1 MIDAEIHLTQSLK
14 KPGFYDNTQSQPK
27 NSEKTR
33 FLNFTQNPQPKF
45 PHLSYNQNHP
55 LPPHKPAMRHW
66 PPGQQI
72 HNGKYI
78 IEAILG
84 GGGFGVTYRA
94 QNLKEDKLVAIKTLN
109 ANVQGKPNFQEL
121 QTKFVN
127 EALSLAR
134 CSHPY
139 VVQVYEVFPEMVGN
153 LQLWCMV
160 MELID
165 GTNLAEYL
173 EDNGILSEAKA
184 LPMIQQVGSALSFVH
199 QQGFTHLDV
208 KPQNVMLRKRGF
220 EAVLIDFGLARQ
232 VTAPGKLRTN
242 SNSGTECYAPIELLE
257 KRAELGAY
265 TDVYSLAATLYVML
279 TGELPFPS
287 QFRKQNI
294 PLTPPKQFNSE
305 ISDRVNAAIMK
316 GMELEPQ
323 NRPQSVQEWLDLVT
337 PKPVVAPKPVA
348 VPKPVAAKPVAA
360 PKPVAAETTRVISAV
375 RMDYYNLRD
384 LLAAGKWKEA
394 DKETARVMLKVAGR
408 KNYQILDTK
417 STDNFPCEDLR
428 TIDQLWVQ
436 YSNGRFG
443 FSVQKRIYQS
453 LGGTREYDEKVWDK
467 FGDQVGWRK
476 ENEWNK
482 WLPDE
487 RSKRLCYFQFTFS
500 EKAPEGH
507 LPVWVVVSSP
517 YMDMDTGSWNVD
529 GECGGPYN
537 AAGGGGFLGRLNG
550 LFSRVETCSL

>member
-1 MIDAEIHLTQSLK
+1 IVYSGRAGRPPHKTLIFFDIQFKCRTAYHPQTPK
-14 KPGFYDNTQSQPK
+14 KPGFSTSRDNSTKIP
-27 NSEKTR
+27 
-33 FLNFTQNPQPKF
+33 P
-45 PHLSYNQNHP
+45 LSYNQNHH
-55 LPPHKPAMRHW
+55 PHILTTTMRHW
-66 PPGQQI
+66 PPGQQL
-72 HNGKYI
+72 HQGKYL
-78 IEAILG
+78 IEEILG

-94 QNLKEDKLVAIKTLN
+94 QNCKENKLVAIKTLN
-109 ANVQGKPNFQEL
+109 ANVQGKPNFREF

-134 CSHPY
+134 CSHPH
-139 VVQVYEVFPEMVGN
+139 VVQVYEVFPEMAGN
-153 LQLWCMV
+153 IELWCMV

-173 EDNGILSEAKA
+173 EDSGILSEAKA

-199 QQGFTHLDV
+199 QQKFTHLDV

-232 VTAPGKLRTN
+232 VTTPGKLRTN

-294 PLTPPKQFNSE
+294 PLTPPKQHNSE

-323 NRPQSVQEWLDLVT
+323 NRPQSVQEWLDLLIPT
-337 PKPVVAPKPVA
+337 
-348 VPKPVAAKPVAA
+348 
-360 PKPVAAETTRVISAV
+360 PVAAETAQVISAV
-375 RMDYYNLRD
+375 GMDYINLRN
-384 LLAAGKWKEA
+384 LLAAKKWKEA
-394 DKETARVMLKVAGR
+394 DEETARVMFKVAGR
-408 KNYQILDTK
+408 EKEEWLNPESIEK
-417 STDNFPCEDLR
+417 FPCEDLR
-428 TIDQLWVQ
+428 TIDQLWVE

-453 LGGTREYDEKVWDK
+453 LGGTSSYDEKVWEK
-467 FGDQVGWRK
+467 FGDKVGWRK
-476 ENEWNK
+476 NNK
-482 WLPDE
+482 WLYYND
-487 RSKRLCYFQFTFS
+487 LTD
-500 EKAPEGH
+500 EKAAEAHLPGRVWGAYPSERTDWLGRRF
-507 LPVWVVVSSP
+507 LPVWRGPFFSSVA
-517 YMDMDTGSWNVD
+517 S
-529 GECGGPYN
+529 
-537 AAGGGGFLGRLNG
+537 RLVKCNI
-550 LFSRVETCSL
+550 

>member
-1 MIDAEIHLTQSLK
+1 
-14 KPGFYDNTQSQPK
+14 
-27 NSEKTR
+27 
-33 FLNFTQNPQPKF
+33 
-45 PHLSYNQNHP
+45 
-55 LPPHKPAMRHW
+55 MRHW
-66 PPGQQI
+66 QPEQQLQ
-72 HNGKYI
+72 NGKYI

-94 QNLKEDKLVAIKTLN
+94 QNPKEGKVVAIKTLN
-109 ANVQGKPNFQEL
+109 ANVQGKPNFREY

-134 CSHPY
+134 CSHPH
-139 VVQVYEVFPEMVGN
+139 VVQVYEVFPEMAGN
-153 LQLWCMV
+153 IELWCMV

-184 LPMIQQVGSALSFVH
+184 LPIIQQVGSALSFVH
-199 QQGFTHLDV
+199 QQKFTHLDI
-208 KPQNVMLRKRGF
+208 KPQNIMLRTPPSPPLVRGGAR
-220 EAVLIDFGLARQ
+220 ENPVGGQGGAVLIDFGLARQ

-265 TDVYSLAATLYVML
+265 TDVYSLSATLYVML

-294 PLTPPKQFNSE
+294 PLTPPKQHNSE

-323 NRPQSVQEWLDLVT
+323 NRPQSVQEWLDLLI
-337 PKPVVAPKPVA
+337 
-348 VPKPVAAKPVAA
+348 

-375 RMDYYNLRD
+375 GMDYINLRN
-384 LLAAGKWKEA
+384 LLAAKKWKEA
-394 DKETARVMLKVAGR
+394 DEETGRVMLKVADREEEGWL
-408 KNYQILDTK
+408 NTESI
-417 STDNFPCEDLR
+417 DNFPCEDLR
-428 TIDQLWVQ
+428 TIDQLWVK

-453 LGGTREYDEKVWDK
+453 LGGTREYNSEIWQK
-467 FGDQVGWRK
+467 FGDKVGWRR
-476 ENEWNK
+476 NNQ
-482 WLPDE
+482 WLYYND
-487 RSKRLCYFQFTFS
+487 LTFS
-500 EKAPEGH
+500 EKTAVEAH
-507 LPVWVVVSSP
+507 LPVGFVAVGLGEEGGRVVNNEMWKVV
-517 YMDMDTGSWNVD
+517 W
-529 GECGGPYN
+529 
-537 AAGGGGFLGRLNG
+537 LGMG
-550 LFSRVETCSL
+550 YLFSRVENCRL

>member
-1 MIDAEIHLTQSLK
+1 MIAAQNLRKNPVPELHP
-14 KPGFYDNTQSQPK
+14 KPQ
-27 NSEKTR
+27 E
-33 FLNFTQNPQPKF
+33 KF

-55 LPPHKPAMRHW
+55 LHPHTPAMRHW
-66 PPGQQI
+66 QPGQQI
-72 HNGKYI
+72 HNNKYI

-84 GGGFGVTYRA
+84 GGAFGVTYRA
-94 QNLKEDKLVAIKTLN
+94 QQPKEGKVVAIKTLN
-109 ANVQGKPNFQEL
+109 ANVQGKPNFREL

-127 EALSLAR
+127 EALSLAK
-134 CSHPY
+134 CSHPH
-139 VVQVYEVFPEMVGN
+139 VVQVYEVFPEMAGN
-153 LQLWCMV
+153 IELWCMV

-184 LPMIQQVGSALSFVH
+184 LPIIQQVGSALSFVH

-208 KPQNVMLRKRGF
+208 KPQNIMLRTPPNPPLVRGGVRENF
-220 EAVLIDFGLARQ
+220 PFSSPPLNKGGQGGSSPPLNKGGQGGSSPPLNKGGQGGSSLAKGGQGGAVLIDFGLARQ

-305 ISDRVNAAIMK
+305 ISDRVNAAIIK

-323 NRPQSVQEWLDLVT
+323 NRPQSVQEWLDLLI
-337 PKPVVAPKPVA
+337 PKPA
-348 VPKPVAAKPVAA
+348 
-360 PKPVAAETTRVISAV
+360 AAETTRVISAV
-375 RMDYYNLRD
+375 GMDYINLRN
-384 LLAAGKWKEA
+384 LLAAKKWREA
-394 DKETARVMLKVAGR
+394 DEETARVMLKVAGR
-408 KNYQILDTK
+408 EKQEWLDTESIDK
-417 STDNFPCEDLR
+417 FPCEDLR
-428 TIDQLWVQ
+428 TIDQLWVK

-453 LGGTREYDEKVWDK
+453 LGGTREYDDK
-467 FGDQVGWRK
+467 IWEAFGDKVGWGK
-476 ENEWNK
+476 KNE
-482 WLPDE
+482 
-487 RSKRLCYFQFTFS
+487 RLYYNDLTYS
-500 EKAPEGH
+500 EKAPEAH
-507 LPVWVVVSSP
+507 LPFVGMEMVFVLDVVEFMIKV
-517 YMDMDTGSWNVD
+517 
-529 GECGGPYN
+529 
-537 AAGGGGFLGRLNG
+537 
-550 LFSRVETCSL
+550 FSRVETCRL

>member
-1 MIDAEIHLTQSLK
+1 
-14 KPGFYDNTQSQPK
+14 
-27 NSEKTR
+27 
-33 FLNFTQNPQPKF
+33 
-45 PHLSYNQNHP
+45 
-55 LPPHKPAMRHW
+55 MRHW
-66 PPGQQI
+66 PPGQHLHQGI
-72 HNGKYI
+72 YL
-78 IEAILG
+78 IEEILG

-94 QNLKEDKLVAIKTLN
+94 QNLKESKAVAIKTLN
-109 ANVQGKPNFQEL
+109 ANVQGKPNFREF

-134 CSHPY
+134 CSHPH

-153 LQLWCMV
+153 IELWCMV

-165 GTNLAEYL
+165 GIDLASHL

-184 LPMIQQVGSALSFVH
+184 LPIIQQVGSALSFVH

-208 KPQNVMLRKRGF
+208 KPQNIMLRTPPSPPLVRGGVRENTPF
-220 EAVLIDFGLARQ
+220 SSSPLNKGGQGGAVLIDFGIARQ

-294 PLTPPKQFNSE
+294 ALTPPKQFNSE

-316 GMELEPQ
+316 GMDLSPQ
-323 NRPQSVQEWLDLVT
+323 NRPQSVQEWLDLLI
-337 PKPVVAPKPVA
+337 
-348 VPKPVAAKPVAA
+348 

-375 RMDYYNLRD
+375 GMDYINLRN
-384 LLAAGKWKEA
+384 LLAAKKWREA
-394 DKETARVMLKVAGR
+394 DEETLRVMLKVAGR
-408 KNYQILDTK
+408 EEEGWLDSESIDK
-417 STDNFPCEDLR
+417 FPWEDLR
-428 TIDQLWVQ
+428 TIDQLWVK

-453 LGGTREYDEKVWDK
+453 LEGTSKYNSEVRAA
-467 FGDQVGWRK
+467 FGDKVGWREK
-476 ENEWNK
+476 NI
-482 WLPDE
+482 WLYYKD
-487 RSKRLCYFQFTFS
+487 LTFS
-500 EKAPEGH
+500 ERAPEAH
-507 LPVWVVVSSP
+507 LPLLLASGVGVG
-517 YMDMDTGSWNVD
+517 TI
-529 GECGGPYN
+529 
-537 AAGGGGFLGRLNG
+537 G
-550 LFSRVETCSL
+550 LSLLSRRDL

>member
-1 MIDAEIHLTQSLK
+1 
-14 KPGFYDNTQSQPK
+14 
-27 NSEKTR
+27 
-33 FLNFTQNPQPKF
+33 
-45 PHLSYNQNHP
+45 
-55 LPPHKPAMRHW
+55 MRHW
-66 PPGQQI
+66 QPEQQI

-94 QNLKEDKLVAIKTLN
+94 QNLKEGKVVAIKTLN
-109 ANVQGKPNFQEL
+109 ANVQGKPNFREL

-134 CSHPY
+134 CSHPH
-139 VVQVYEVFPEMVGN
+139 VVQVYEVFPEMAGN
-153 LQLWCMV
+153 IELWCMV

-199 QQGFTHLDV
+199 NQKFTHLDI
-208 KPQNVMLRKRGF
+208 KPQNVMLRQRGL

-294 PLTPPKQFNSE
+294 PLTPPQQFNSE
-305 ISDRVNAAIMK
+305 ISHRVNAAIMK

-323 NRPQSVQEWLDLVT
+323 NRPQSVQEWLDLLI
-337 PKPVVAPKPVA
+337 PKPVVLPQPKVSPQPAQKSFETPPKPA
-348 VPKPVAAKPVAA
+348 
-360 PKPVAAETTRVISAV
+360 AAETTRVISAV
-375 RMDYYNLRD
+375 GMDYINLRN
-384 LLAAGKWKEA
+384 LLAAKKWKEA
-394 DKETARVMLKVAGR
+394 DKETARVMSKVAGR
-408 KNYQILDTK
+408 EKEGWLDDK
-417 STDNFPCEDLR
+417 SIEKFPCEDLR
-428 TIDQLWVQ
+428 TIDQLWVK

-453 LGGTREYDEKVWDK
+453 LGGTKEYDSKVWEK
-467 FGDQVGWRK
+467 FGDRVGWRK
-476 ENEWNK
+476 NNS
-482 WLPDE
+482 WLRHGD
-487 RSKRLCYFQFTFS
+487 LTFS
-500 EKAPEGH
+500 AQAPEAH
-507 LPVWVVVSSP
+507 LPVWWVGCRVLGKLEIACVFGGVS
-517 YMDMDTGSWNVD
+517 GV
-529 GECGGPYN
+529 
-537 AAGGGGFLGRLNG
+537 
-550 LFSRVETCSL
+550 LFSRVETCRL